1 MSAISLVG
9 RSSSHF
15 TRVARIFALELGL
28 EHTFRPVLD
37 LTTLEPA
44 MYAGN
49 PALKIPV
56 LVDEAGPLFGT
67 ENICRELALR
77 SGRRPEAVLRGDVRA
92 RVVANVEELTL
103 HVMSAE
109 VSVIMAKASG
119 EGRCM
124 SPKTMRSIENALRYL
139 DENVEGM
146 LSALPPQRTLSFV
159 EVALFCAVTHL
170 PFREVL
176 DVSSWTRLEVFCS
189 QFAQRPSARGTEYRF
204 DAA

>member
-15 TRVARIFALELGL
+15 TRVARIFAFELGV

-37 LTTLEPA
+37 LTTLDPTT
-44 MYAGN
+44 YGGN

-56 LVDEAGPLFGT
+56 LLDETGPLFGT

-77 SGRRPEAVLRGDVRA
+77 SGRRPEVVLRGDVRD
-92 RVVANVEELTL
+92 RVVVNVEELTL
-103 HVMSAE
+103 HAMSAE

-119 EGRCM
+119 DGRGVP
-124 SPKTMRSIENALRYL
+124 PKAMRSIENALDYL
-139 DENVEGM
+139 DENVEGVVA
-146 LSALPPQRTLSFV
+146 ALPPERTLSFV

-176 DVSSWTRLEVFCS
+176 DVSPWRRIDAFRARFVQRTS
-189 QFAQRPSARGTEYRF
+189 AQNTEYRF